1 MHNLSPDFVQ
11 DCELIEHYDIE
22 AKLILVS
29 QLSKASYL
37 QPQACGI
44 LLKSTLFFENHYR
57 CLSACKRIQ

>member
-44 LLKSTLFFENHYR
+44 LLKSTLLDR
-57 CLSACKRIQ
+57 KSVV